1 MQDTIGH
8 DNNVTSWDAVQEY
21 IKLGFVCLPTENG
34 GKKNPALSEWKKYQ
48 TVKPTYEDYELWFK
62 DNDVGVGT
70 LCGKISGLIMIDL
83 DSYKPHAKIINLN
96 TPVKVRTGGG
106 GLHGYF
112 KYREGQGNRATK
124 DAIDIK
130 SDGGFAVL
138 PPTIHKSG
146 NVYKWEIEPGLT
158 LAQAMEQ
165 LPEISGELLEWM
177 QNNKLDGSQP
187 ENDYIVSSS
196 MGVGEGERN
205 DKLYRFACSVLAR
218 NYNPDEALEMVA
230 QVNRTYAPPL
240 ADNEVYTLFQSA
252 ADFISKTTYLN
263 NPPRNADVIN
273 HPFKPISISELMNKE
288 FSDIQWVV
296 EQLIPAEAIVA
307 ISGLPSAYKTWL
319 ILCLAIEV
327 AKGGVLFDN
336 FTTTKTGVLI
346 IDEET
351 GERWMQQRVSKLQCE
366 MELPIYLL
374 SRTGFKLTEAT
385 VKQLLTFAKEKQIGL
400 IVFDSLV
407 RIHAARDE
415 NDAVEM
421 AKVFGLFQKLNREGI
436 ATAFTHHNRKPGLLR
451 SSNPSQDMRGS
462 SDILAAVDCHLAIE
476 RKDEAITITQTKLR
490 QGQEIRPFKL
500 NIINDDNELRFEFAG
515 EVEEEQ
521 TKKADWKESIKDFLS
536 EQNSPKYKKEMFDE
550 LSSAGVEG
558 GYSTFK
564 SAVKEMLDKGE
575 IFERRGEK
583 NKVFCSLKA
592 FDEQVPIEESA
603 SDS

>member
-1 MQDTIGH
+1 MTNWEQ
-8 DNNVTSWDAVQEY
+8 VQQY
-21 IKLGFVCLPTENG
+21 IQLGFVCLPTLNG
-34 GKKNPALSEWKKYQ
+34 GKKNPALDEWKRYQ
-48 TVKPTYEDYELWFK
+48 TVKPTPEEYESWFK
-62 DNDVGVGT
+62 DKDIGVGT

-112 KYREGQGNRATK
+112 KYKEGQGNKTTK

-146 NVYKWEIEPGLT
+146 NAYKWEIKPGLT

-196 MGVGEGERN
+196 IGVGEGERN

-218 NYNPDEALEMVA
+218 HYNPEEALEMVA
-230 QVNRTYAPPL
+230 QVNRTYTPPL
-240 ADNEVYTLFQSA
+240 RDSEVYTLFQSA
-252 ADFISKTTYLN
+252 TDFISKTTELTN
-263 NPPRNADVIN
+263 LTRNTDVIN
-273 HPFKPISISELMNKE
+273 HQFKPISISELMNKE

-307 ISGLPSAYKTWL
+307 ISGLPSAYKTWI
-319 ILCLAIEV
+319 ILRLAVEV
-327 AKGGVLFDN
+327 ARGGVLFDK

-351 GERWMQQRVSKLQCE
+351 GERWMQQRVSKLRCE
-366 MELPIYLL
+366 MDLPIYLL
-374 SRTGFKLTEAT
+374 SGTGFKLTEVT
-385 VKQLLTFAKEKQIGL
+385 VKELLSFAKEKEIGF
-400 IVFDSLV
+400 IIFDSLV
-407 RIHAARDE
+407 RIHTSRDE

-421 AKVFGLFQKLNREGI
+421 AKVFSLFKKLNSNGVT
-436 ATAFTHHNRKPGLLR
+436 TAFTHHNRKPGLLR

-476 RKDEAITITQTKLR
+476 RKDESVTVTQTKLR

-500 NIINDDNELRFEFAG
+500 NIINDDTELRFEFAG
-515 EVEEEQ
+515 EVDEEQ
-521 TKKADWKESIKDFLS
+521 TKKADWKESVRDYLS
-536 EQNSPKYKKEMFDE
+536 EQNAPKYKKEMFDQ
-550 LSSAGVEG
+550 LKGAGVEG

-564 SAVKEMLDKGE
+564 IAIKEMFDKGE
-575 IFERRGEK
+575 LFEKPGEK
-583 NKVFCSLKA
+583 NKVYCSLKP
-592 FDEQVPIEESA
+592 FIEEQIQMGEGTEGVG
-603 SDS
+603 